1 MKFFYKVICA
11 LVKFN
16 STTKVTKINDLK
28 RQSKW
33 VILKKKN
40 QDEQDT
46 DPTVSKKGPN
56 AVSYHEFCILGAYCW
71 FKYTTEKNGCFFHKL
86 I

>member
-1 MKFFYKVICA
+1 MSDI
-11 LVKFN
+11 
-16 STTKVTKINDLK
+16 
-28 RQSKW
+28 
-33 VILKKKN
+33 KKKN